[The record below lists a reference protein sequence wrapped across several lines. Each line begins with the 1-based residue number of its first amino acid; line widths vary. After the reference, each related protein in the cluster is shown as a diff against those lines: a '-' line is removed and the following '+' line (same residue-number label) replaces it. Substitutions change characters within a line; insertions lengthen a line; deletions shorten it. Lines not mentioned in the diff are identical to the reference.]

1 MKSHKGKEQRANVNP
16 AATLLLPPPS
26 HRRFAGMLLRI
37 LLPLA
42 LCLAPPAL
50 SSAQSGRQPQPPARP
65 PSMSQHEGQKP
76 APPAQ
81 DPRPS
86 QDTRPR
92 RVTDEAQDDSPI
104 KLSADLVTV
113 ITSVTDAAGNQI
125 NDLAQ
130 SDFEIYEDNT
140 PQDIAGFYREGQMP
154 LRLIFLFDTSSS
166 IRHRF
171 DFEQRAAAQF
181 FRQVMRP
188 GDQGAIMS
196 VSTDPKLESQF
207 TPDVDKLVNTLA
219 NMKPEGATSLYNA
232 MIEAAKYIRPAEG
245 RHVMVVLSD
254 GTDTSSS
261 TTLAQA
267 LTEVQKSDAIIY
279 AVHSTGIAP
288 SANVQDLAGEFVLK
302 AMCEDTGG
310 RAFFPP
316 IYQEQKKEIRDL
328 DEIYRRVAAEV
339 RAQFVLTY
347 YSKGGGRPNTFKAV
361 RVAVKRPG
369 LQVRARRGYYTSK

>member
-1 MKSHKGKEQRANVNP
+1 
-16 AATLLLPPPS
+16 
-26 HRRFAGMLLRI
+26 
-37 LLPLA
+37 
-42 LCLAPPAL
+42 
-50 SSAQSGRQPQPPARP
+50 
-65 PSMSQHEGQKP
+65 MSQHEGQKP